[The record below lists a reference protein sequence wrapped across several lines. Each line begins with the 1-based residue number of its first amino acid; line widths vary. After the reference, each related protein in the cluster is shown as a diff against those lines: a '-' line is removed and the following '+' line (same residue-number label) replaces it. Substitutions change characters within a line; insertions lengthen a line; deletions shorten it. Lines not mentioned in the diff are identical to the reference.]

1 MQLGSSPKNSHS
13 LHSSRREKVLDH
25 LFIGDLLRYL
35 WRTRDCNV
43 EVLRSEVDNGGYD
56 VVLECSGII
65 RHVQFKSSHRELTT
79 RQIDIN
85 VALSLKPSGCVIWI
99 IFDQLT
105 VELGPYLWFGGE
117 PGMPLPPIGERV
129 GRHSKGNGNGYKAQR
144 PHMREIRRSQ
154 FKVLK
159 TMEDVAMALFGKQIA

>member
-1 MQLGSSPKNSHS
+1 MQLDPPLKNNHTVQ
-13 LHSSRREKVLDH
+13 SSRREKVLDH

-56 VVLECSGII
+56 VVLECGGII
-65 RHVQFKSSHRELTT
+65 RHVQFKSSHRESTT
-79 RQIDIN
+79 RQIDVN

-99 IFDQLT
+99 IFDQMT

-117 PGMPLPPIGERV
+117 PGKPLPALGERV
-129 GRHSKGNGNGYKAQR
+129 GKHSKGDGNGHKAQR
-144 PHMREIRRSQ
+144 PHMREVRRSQ
-154 FKVLK
+154 FKILK
-159 TMEDVAMALFGKQIA
+159 TMEDVAAALFGKQVL